1 MRFAAAFLRADDQQA
16 LQLEPGEV
24 LELDHARAH
33 ALFGALRARNAAL
46 TATLDEVACANDA
59 LLAERDAALARL
71 EAVAQQ
77 FEEARGRL
85 AAAEGPSLENAQS
98 TSQALFDELVSS
110 REAAAT
116 TDRALRRA
124 QHDAAAESQR
134 AAELENQLFLVTR
147 WIDEDLAKEVPLGGA
162 GGDDDELLPTAS
174 SRAVQTEEAAAEE
187 AADFGAHWTSNRAPA
202 GDADEDDGDSDDAED
217 DGDSDDAKE

>member
-1 MRFAAAFLRADDQQA
+1 M
-16 LQLEPGEV
+16 

-59 LLAERDAALARL
+59 LLSERDDALARL

-77 FEEARGRL
+77 FEEARARL
-85 AAAEGPSLENAQS
+85 ARAEGPALENAQS
-98 TSQALFDELVSS
+98 TSQALFDELVSA
-110 REAAAT
+110 REANAT

-124 QHDAAAESQR
+124 QNDAAAESQR

-147 WIDEDLAKEVPLGGA
+147 WIDEDLAKEVPHA
-162 GGDDDELLPTAS
+162 GEDDGEAEDA
-174 SRAVQTEEAAAEE
+174 AVQTDEATEE

>member
-147 WIDEDLAKEVPLGGA
+147 WIDEDLAKEVPHA
-162 GGDDDELLPTAS
+162 GEDDDGEAEDA
-174 SRAVQTEEAAAEE
+174 AVQTDEATEE
-187 AADFGAHWTSNRAPA
+187 AADFGAHWTSNRAPVDEA
-202 GDADEDDGDSDDAED
+202 TKADDDSDAQE
-217 DGDSDDAKE
+217 